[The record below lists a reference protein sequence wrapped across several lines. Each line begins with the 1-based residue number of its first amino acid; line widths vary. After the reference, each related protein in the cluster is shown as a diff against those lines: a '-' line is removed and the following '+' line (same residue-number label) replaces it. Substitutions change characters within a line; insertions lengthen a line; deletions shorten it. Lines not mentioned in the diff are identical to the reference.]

1 MLLPLL
7 LAGIIGILRVRLGGA
22 TAGCLAAVG
31 VWVGATVELDIELVQ
46 AAVSFVLSHGDV
58 VIGIAVTA

>member
-7 LAGIIGILRVRLGGA
+7 LAGVIGILSVRLGGA
-22 TAGCLAAVG
+22 TTGCLAAVG
-31 VWVGATVELDIELVQ
+31 VLVGATVELDIALVQ

-58 VIGIAVTA
+58 GVGFAVTA